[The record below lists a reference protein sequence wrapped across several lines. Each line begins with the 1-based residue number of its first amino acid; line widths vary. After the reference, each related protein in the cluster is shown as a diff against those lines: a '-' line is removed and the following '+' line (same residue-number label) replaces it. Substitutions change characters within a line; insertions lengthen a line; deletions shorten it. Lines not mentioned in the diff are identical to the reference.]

1 MSDIHDQAMQYI
13 YQQVLERLLKHMSQA
28 QRASMQL
35 LIQRLLV
42 AAGGVEYIGQLQLL
56 VVHGQDRRSA
66 HLLACL
72 RAAQLTI
79 ALRAPATFRLRVVV
93 AALPAI
99 SQKTLINHE
108 RSFGKLFLQ
117 DDTRVEL
124 LMVEG
129 QTVVP
134 FRVRPTLSSEPWA
147 QSRQALLLFGHLTA
161 GQPEAIFGSRLH
173 LQLANAFCL
182 VLDKSQGTSAL
193 ITLIPERQRLLY
205 LAWGRRCLRLA
216 GESGLHNTYLNLA
229 TLAEALGWLQGL
241 ADAPLDAP
249 DSPAATA
256 NPDSPLRVI
265 AVDDL
270 LQEKVDDSQLEQML
284 GLNLEPSA
292 SQAPLSAYF
301 DHDALLHLRQLRG
314 RQQRKEPGKE
324 GRLGLALRERNH
336 SAKAYDPAH
345 GRFLHLAGLTEQQ
358 LVCLI
363 HAPFADHGLGLER
376 FVECFHPGMR
386 VALPYLHRAL
396 QGKPC
401 PEPVQQWLMDVS
413 GLSLAQLKAIYARRM
428 GQPARRLVANLARRD
443 LALRLH
449 SSQAS
454 ARAVPQAAN

>member
-42 AAGGVEYIGQLQLL
+42 AAGGVEYIGQFQLL
-56 VVHGQDRRSA
+56 VVHGEDRRSA

-99 SQKTLINHE
+99 SHKTLVNHE
-108 RSFGKLFLQ
+108 RSFGKLFMQ
-117 DDTRVEL
+117 DDARVEL
-124 LMVEG
+124 LMIEG
-129 QTVVP
+129 QSVVP
-134 FRVRPTLSSEPWA
+134 FGVRPTMSIEPWA

-161 GQPEAIFGSRLH
+161 GQPEAMFGSRLH

-182 VLDKSQGTSAL
+182 VLDNSHGASAL

-205 LAWGRRCLRLA
+205 LAWSRRCLRLT
-216 GESGLHNTYLNLA
+216 GELGLQGTYLNLA
-229 TLAEALGWLQGL
+229 TLAEALGWLQAL

-249 DSPAATA
+249 KHPAAAA

-270 LQEKVDDSQLEQML
+270 LQDRLDDSQLQQML
-284 GLNLEPSA
+284 GVHLEPTR
-292 SQAPLSAYF
+292 SQAPLMAYL
-301 DHDALLHLRQLRG
+301 DLDALLHLRQLRG
-314 RQQRKEPGKE
+314 RQQRKGHKE
-324 GRLGLALRERNH
+324 GRLGLAVRDRAH
-336 SAKAYDPAH
+336 STQACDSAQA
-345 GRFLHLAGLTEQQ
+345 RFLNLAGLTEQQ
-358 LVCLI
+358 LICLI
-363 HAPFADHGLGLER
+363 HAPFADHGRGLEG
-376 FVECFHPGMR
+376 FVEYCHPGMR

-401 PEPVQQWLMDVS
+401 PEPVQQWLVDVS

-428 GQPARRLVANLARRD
+428 GQPARRVVANLARRD

-449 SSQAS
+449 VS
-454 ARAVPQAAN
+454 ARAVPQVAT

>member
-42 AAGGVEYIGQLQLL
+42 AAGGVEYIGQFQLL
-56 VVHGQDRRSA
+56 VVHGEDRRSA

-108 RSFGKLFLQ
+108 RSFGKLFMQ
-117 DDTRVEL
+117 DDARVEL
-124 LMVEG
+124 LMIEG
-129 QTVVP
+129 QAVVP
-134 FRVRPTLSSEPWA
+134 FRVRPTMSIEAWA

-161 GQPEAIFGSRLH
+161 GQPEAMFGSRLH

-182 VLDKSQGTSAL
+182 VLENSQGASAL

-205 LAWGRRCLRLA
+205 LAWSRRCLRLA
-216 GESGLHNTYLNLA
+216 GESGLHGTYLNLA
-229 TLAEALGWLQGL
+229 TLAEALGWLQAL

-249 DSPAATA
+249 RSPATMA

-270 LQEKVDDSQLEQML
+270 LQDRLDDSQLQQML
-284 GLNLEPSA
+284 GVHLEPSRP
-292 SQAPLSAYF
+292 QAALMAYF
-301 DHDALLHLRQLRG
+301 DLDALLHLRQLRG
-314 RQQRKEPGKE
+314 RQQRKGHKE
-324 GRLGLALRERNH
+324 GRLGLAVRDRAH
-336 SAKAYDPAH
+336 STQASDSAQA
-345 GRFLHLAGLTEQQ
+345 RFLNLAGLTEQQ

-363 HAPFADHGLGLER
+363 HAPFADHGCGLEG
-376 FVECFHPGMR
+376 FVEYCHPGMR

-396 QGKPC
+396 QGKTC
-401 PEPVQQWLMDVS
+401 PEPVQQWLMDIS

-428 GQPARRLVANLARRD
+428 GQPARRVVANLARRD
-443 LALRLH
+443 LALRL
-449 SSQAS
+449 QAS
-454 ARAVPQAAN
+454 ARAVPQVAT